1 MRRLTL
7 PCHPG
12 RTLECNDR
20 GLIGS
25 IDSITPYG
33 RSRMTHKLITLLVL
47 FLAGISFAQDRHQLG
62 SNYYTYPTPTAKYT
76 KAPTGY
82 KPFYVSHYGRH
93 GSRFHHTASDYTALY
108 TTLAKADSAGK
119 LTGLGKSLLER
130 AKFLNEYAAPRA
142 GDLTQLGVAQ
152 HQGIAK
158 RMVKNFPEVFK
169 NDAYIEAYASTS
181 VRCVVSMAAFLEE
194 LRAQKPKV
202 EIHQESGKYLM
213 SFISPL
219 DFGKIINESN
229 TPAWQKE
236 NAKLYSHVN
245 TEHMM
250 RAIFSDSNYVKKNV
264 NAGDLY
270 TKIYEI
276 GNNLQGTPEIEFSF
290 DDLWTDAELY
300 ERWRA
305 QNAWWYSVLANN
317 PFGKKEGLENA
328 RPLLKNVLDEAD
340 KVIAAD
346 TAKADKTSA
355 KDAKAKKT
363 SATLR
368 FGHDTVIIPFTA
380 LLQLE
385 KDSLKAGVETADM
398 ENLHKVW
405 RDYEI
410 TPMAANVQFIF
421 YTSTK
426 KGTPI
431 LVKVMLNEIE
441 QKLPVTCNQQAPSAG
456 LGTLQNCPAAPY
468 YRWDD
473 VREYYGKV
481 ATTGK

>member
-1 MRRLTL
+1 MKKTAFL
-7 PCHPG
+7 
-12 RTLECNDR
+12 
-20 GLIGS
+20 
-25 IDSITPYG
+25 
-33 RSRMTHKLITLLVL
+33 L
-47 FLAGISFAQDRHQLG
+47 FLAVACFAQTDSIKTETTKDFRKMG
-62 SNYYTYPTPTAKYT
+62 SNYYAYPTPTAKYT
-76 KAPTGY
+76 KAPAGY
-82 KPFYVSHYGRH
+82 KPFYLSHYGRH
-93 GSRFHHTASDYTALY
+93 GSRFHQPADHYHALY
-108 TTLAKADSAGK
+108 NTLAKADSLGK
-119 LTGLGKSLLER
+119 LTDLGKSLLER
-130 AKFLNEYAAPRA
+130 AKYLDEYAAPRA

-169 NDAYIEAYASTS
+169 NDAYVEAYASTS

-194 LRAQKPKV
+194 LHAQKPKV

-236 NAKLYSHVN
+236 NEKIYSHVN
-245 TEHMM
+245 PTRMM
-250 RAIFSDSNYVKKNV
+250 RAIFNDSNYIKKNV
-264 NAGDLY
+264 DGGDLFS
-270 TKIYEI
+270 KIYEI
-276 GNNLQGTPEIEFSF
+276 GNSLQGSPEIEFSF
-290 DDLWTDAELY
+290 DDLWTADDLY

-305 QNAWWYSVLANN
+305 QNAWWYSVLGNN
-317 PFGKKEGLENA
+317 PFAKKQGLENA

-346 TAKADKTSA
+346 TTKADKTAA
-355 KDAKAKKT
+355 KPVKKT
-363 SATLR
+363 TATLR
-368 FGHDTVIIPFTA
+368 FGHDTVIIPFA
-380 LLQLE
+380 VLLQLE
-385 KDSLKAGVETADM
+385 NGSMSTGTETADM

-421 YTSTK
+421 YKSAK
-426 KGTPI
+426 KGSPI

-441 QKLPVTCNQQAPSAG
+441 QKLPVTCDTA
-456 LGTLQNCPAAPY
+456 TVKNCPAAPY

-473 VREYYGKV
+473 VREFYK
-481 ATTGK
+481 K

>member
-1 MRRLTL
+1 
-7 PCHPG
+7 
-12 RTLECNDR
+12 
-20 GLIGS
+20 
-25 IDSITPYG
+25 
-33 RSRMTHKLITLLVL
+33 MTHKLITLLVL

-245 TEHMM
+245 TDRMM

-346 TAKADKTSA
+346 TAKTDKTSA

-421 YTSTK
+421 YKSTK

-456 LGTLQNCPAAPY
+456 SGTLQNCPAAPY

>member
-1 MRRLTL
+1 
-7 PCHPG
+7 
-12 RTLECNDR
+12 
-20 GLIGS
+20 
-25 IDSITPYG
+25 
-33 RSRMTHKLITLLVL
+33 MTHKLITLLVL

-245 TEHMM
+245 TDRMM

-346 TAKADKTSA
+346 TAKTDKTSA

-385 KDSLKAGVETADM
+385 KDSLKAGIETTDM

-421 YTSTK
+421 YKSTK

-456 LGTLQNCPAAPY
+456 SGTLQNCPAAPY

>member
-1 MRRLTL
+1 MKKTAFL
-7 PCHPG
+7 
-12 RTLECNDR
+12 
-20 GLIGS
+20 
-25 IDSITPYG
+25 
-33 RSRMTHKLITLLVL
+33 L
-47 FLAGISFAQDRHQLG
+47 FLAVACFAQTDSIKTEITKDFRKMG
-62 SNYYTYPTPTAKYT
+62 SNYYAYPTPTAKYT
-76 KAPTGY
+76 KAPAGY
-82 KPFYVSHYGRH
+82 KPFYLSHYGRH
-93 GSRFHHTASDYTALY
+93 GSRFHQPADHYHALY
-108 TTLAKADSAGK
+108 NTLAKADSLGK
-119 LTGLGKSLLER
+119 LTDLGKSLLER
-130 AKFLNEYAAPRA
+130 AKYLDEYAAPRA

-169 NDAYIEAYASTS
+169 NDTYIEAYASTS

-194 LRAQKPKV
+194 LHAQKPKV

-236 NAKLYSHVN
+236 NEKLYSHVN
-245 TEHMM
+245 TDRMM
-250 RAIFSDSNYVKKNV
+250 RAIFSDSNYIKKNV
-264 NAGDLY
+264 DAGDLFS
-270 TKIYEI
+270 KIYEI
-276 GNNLQGTPEIEFSF
+276 GNSLQGSPEIEFRF
-290 DDLWTDAELY
+290 DDLWTADDLY

-305 QNAWWYSVLANN
+305 QNAWWYSVLGNN
-317 PFGKKEGLENA
+317 PFAKKQGLENA

-346 TAKADKTSA
+346 TTKADKTAA
-355 KDAKAKKT
+355 KPAKKT
-363 SATLR
+363 TATLR
-368 FGHDTVIIPFTA
+368 FGHDTVIIPFA
-380 LLQLE
+380 VLLQLE
-385 KDSLKAGVETADM
+385 NGSMNTGTETADM

-421 YTSTK
+421 YKSAK
-426 KGTPI
+426 KGSPI

-441 QKLPVTCNQQAPSAG
+441 QKLPVTCDTA
-456 LGTLQNCPAAPY
+456 TVKNCPAAPY

-473 VREYYGKV
+473 VREFYRK
-481 ATTGK
+481 

>member
-1 MRRLTL
+1 MKKTAFL
-7 PCHPG
+7 
-12 RTLECNDR
+12 
-20 GLIGS
+20 
-25 IDSITPYG
+25 
-33 RSRMTHKLITLLVL
+33 L
-47 FLAGISFAQDRHQLG
+47 FLAVACFAQTDSIKNEITKDFRKMG
-62 SNYYTYPTPTAKYT
+62 SNYYAYPTPTAKYT
-76 KAPTGY
+76 KAPAGY
-82 KPFYVSHYGRH
+82 KPFYLSHYGRH
-93 GSRFHHTASDYTALY
+93 GSRFHQPADHYHALY
-108 TTLAKADSAGK
+108 NTLAKADSLGK
-119 LTGLGKSLLER
+119 LSDLGKSLLER
-130 AKFLNEYAAPRA
+130 AKYLDEYAAPRA

-194 LRAQKPKV
+194 LHAQKPKV

-219 DFGKIINESN
+219 DFGKIIGESN

-236 NAKLYSHVN
+236 NEKLYSHVN
-245 TEHMM
+245 PTRMM
-250 RAIFSDSNYVKKNV
+250 RAIFNDSNYIKKNV
-264 NAGDLY
+264 DGGDLLS
-270 TKIYEI
+270 KIYEI
-276 GNNLQGTPEIEFSF
+276 GNSLQGSPEIEFSF
-290 DDLWTDAELY
+290 DDLWTADNLY

-305 QNAWWYSVLANN
+305 QNAWWYSVLGNN
-317 PFGKKEGLENA
+317 PFAKKQGLENA

-346 TAKADKTSA
+346 TTKANKTAAKPV
-355 KDAKAKKT
+355 KKT
-363 SATLR
+363 TATLR
-368 FGHDTVIIPFTA
+368 FGHDTVIIPFA
-380 LLQLE
+380 VLLQLE
-385 KDSLKAGVETADM
+385 NGTMNTGIETADM

-421 YTSTK
+421 YKSAK
-426 KGTPI
+426 KGSPI

-441 QKLPVTCNQQAPSAG
+441 QKLPVTCDTA
-456 LGTLQNCPAAPY
+456 TVKNCPAAPY

-473 VREYYGKV
+473 VREFYK
-481 ATTGK
+481 K